1 MSWSWQTHRNR
12 SFRSHLRQPERSLNH
27 FSIFQVFS
35 SPNWS
40 PHHRFNPP
48 HNIAQF
54 VLCDDGK
61 VDDDNDDD
69 QTHLEDDVV
78 QLVLGEVFIHLF
90 QDGSEPLNWNEPLPL
105 NVKQPEWKIILFL
118 ELFEFHA
125 QWYRWSTK
133 DHKKSHPPTHVVDKA
148 IKAKTFYTINYSCR
162 QERRE
167 RWQK

>member
-40 PHHRFNPP
+40 LHHRFNPP
-48 HNIAQF
+48 HDIAQF
-54 VLCDDGK
+54 VLCDDGDDE
-61 VDDDNDDD
+61 DDDGYD

-105 NVKQPEWKIILFL
+105 NVKQPRWKLSYSWSFF
-118 ELFEFHA
+118 ELNA
-125 QWYRWSTK
+125 Q
-133 DHKKSHPPTHVVDKA
+133 
-148 IKAKTFYTINYSCR
+148 
-162 QERRE
+162 
-167 RWQK
+167 